1 MENMH
6 SMEVKYD
13 LSPYV
18 DRLYSA
24 AVKKARDPQAAQD
37 IAQETFLAAASQ
49 LSRGKKPENL
59 WAWLLT
65 ILSNKYCD
73 WLREKYNRTQIS
85 FEEYP
90 LEIAQESGED
100 DDSAEKL
107 EAIRRELG
115 YLAKIHR
122 EVMVRFYMHGRT
134 VERIAEE
141 LRIPPGTVKSRLNMG
156 RQHVRKGVT
165 DMENYTKQ
173 SYEPETLHIACCGA
187 LGLNNEPLSLV
198 PDTDKLAQNILILAY
213 PRPLTETELAKALG
227 VPAAF
232 VESVVEK
239 LAEGELMKRT
249 EGGKVYTDFIIYTD
263 RDRKAT
269 FNRQLAITEEHFRLF
284 WEDMEKGLDALRQK
298 SWYLDQT
305 ERARVKLELYFCVKT
320 LMDAY
325 ISVRDEV
332 AGAMPYS
339 AYPYRKDGGRWIGMG
354 MQYPAGH
361 IWEDDAEFR
370 KYSVNGEFG
379 FTERGFRDAKNLE
392 IRGYGTEFGDFT
404 DYSRAPHY
412 VKWFYELWEEGTAEA
427 SAVSAHV
434 LQDAG
439 ALIERGILR
448 REGTL
453 KLDIPVIAREAYREA
468 CSQSAEYAERI
479 AARAREV
486 LLPGFE
492 RGCIKLP
499 AHLKS
504 VPKWQ
509 QYAFCCSSVPMMVI
523 CRAKEKGLIMDG
535 ADYPVPAMM
544 LIYEKDE
551 E

>member
-1 MENMH
+1 M
-6 SMEVKYD
+6 
-13 LSPYV
+13 
-18 DRLYSA
+18 
-24 AVKKARDPQAAQD
+24 
-37 IAQETFLAAASQ
+37 
-49 LSRGKKPENL
+49 
-59 WAWLLT
+59 
-65 ILSNKYCD
+65 
-73 WLREKYNRTQIS
+73 
-85 FEEYP
+85 
-90 LEIAQESGED
+90 
-100 DDSAEKL
+100 
-107 EAIRRELG
+107 
-115 YLAKIHR
+115 
-122 EVMVRFYMHGRT
+122 
-134 VERIAEE
+134 
-141 LRIPPGTVKSRLNMG
+141 
-156 RQHVRKGVT
+156 
-165 DMENYTKQ
+165 
-173 SYEPETLHIACCGA
+173 
-187 LGLNNEPLSLV
+187 
-198 PDTDKLAQNILILAY
+198 
-213 PRPLTETELAKALG
+213 
-227 VPAAF
+227 
-232 VESVVEK
+232 
-239 LAEGELMKRT
+239 
-249 EGGKVYTDFIIYTD
+249 YTDFIIYTD

-468 CSQSAEYAERI
+468 CSQSAA
-479 AARAREV
+479 
-486 LLPGFE
+486 
-492 RGCIKLP
+492 
-499 AHLKS
+499 
-504 VPKWQ
+504 
-509 QYAFCCSSVPMMVI
+509 
-523 CRAKEKGLIMDG
+523 
-535 ADYPVPAMM
+535 
-544 LIYEKDE
+544 
-551 E
+551 